1 MTCSRIPARDR
12 SRREHQRRK
21 SRQLEPRRALLGWA
35 RRGPAADASR
45 RAAAGSRIDPRGL
58 LVEMVL
64 VVAAV
69 LVYFGV
75 RGLTEGQQATATAH
89 GRDLL
94 AFERVVGLDVEVT
107 MQSWIVD
114 DQLLVTIAN
123 WVYIWGHWPVIAAV
137 LLWLYGT
144 KPHDYRL
151 LRNAMFISGAVGVVI
166 FITYPVAPPR
176 LLGAPFIDTIT
187 QHSESYRVL
196 QPPGLVN
203 KFAAMPSLHAGWN
216 LLIGISV
223 WRATQHHLL
232 RACAAVSPVAMAA
245 AVVLTANHYVIDA
258 IVGFAVALAGFAGSW
273 MLTRTQTTTNN
284 ASERAR

>member
-1 MTCSRIPARDR
+1 
-12 SRREHQRRK
+12 
-21 SRQLEPRRALLGWA
+21 
-35 RRGPAADASR
+35 
-45 RAAAGSRIDPRGL
+45 
-58 LVEMVL
+58 MVL